1 MINMDF
7 HVFDTYV
14 KAKDGHT
21 MHFDVVTDESDIEK
35 AISFAKEWLKGIGE
49 ETAKVSTEE
58 CRFCH
63 TQSVPEDMEIE
74 IMTNGYFIQ
83 RIDGCPKD

>member
-1 MINMDF
+1 MDF

-21 MHFDVVTDESDIEK
+21 MHFDIVTDKNDTEK
-35 AISFAKEWLKGIGE
+35 AISFAKEWLREIGE

-74 IMTNGYFIQ
+74 IMTNGYYVQ
-83 RIDGCPKD
+83 KIDGCQED

>member
-1 MINMDF
+1 MDF

-21 MHFDVVTDESDIEK
+21 MHFDVITDNSDLEK
-35 AISFAKEWLKGIGE
+35 AINYAKEWLANIGE
-49 ETAKVSTEE
+49 QDSKVTSEE

-63 TQSVPEDMEIE
+63 TQSVPEDIEIE
-74 IMTNGYFIQ
+74 IMTSGYFISKME
-83 RIDGCPKD
+83 GCL

>member
-1 MINMDF
+1 MDF

-21 MHFDVVTDESDIEK
+21 MHFDVITDNSDLEK
-35 AISFAKEWLKGIGE
+35 TINYAKEWLATIGE
-49 ETAKVSTEE
+49 QESKVTSEE

-63 TQSVPEDMEIE
+63 TQSVPEDIEIE
-74 IMTNGYFIQ
+74 IMTSGYFISKME
-83 RIDGCPKD
+83 GCP

>member
-1 MINMDF
+1 MDF

-21 MHFDVVTDESDIEK
+21 IHFDVITDNNNIEK
-35 AISFAKEWLKGIGE
+35 AISFAKEWLKSIKE
-49 ETAKVSTEE
+49 ESAKITTEE

-63 TQSVPEDMEIE
+63 TQSVPEDVEIE
-74 IMTNGYFIQ
+74 IMTNSYFISKME
-83 RIDGCPKD
+83 RYFEY

>member
-1 MINMDF
+1 MDF

-21 MHFDVVTDESDIEK
+21 MHFDVITDNSDLEK
-35 AISFAKEWLKGIGE
+35 AINYAKEWLATIGE
-49 ETAKVSTEE
+49 HESKVTSEE

-63 TQSVPEDMEIE
+63 TQSVPEDIEIE
-74 IMTNGYFIQ
+74 IMTSGYFISKME
-83 RIDGCPKD
+83 GCSQ

>member
-1 MINMDF
+1 MDF

-21 MHFDVVTDESDIEK
+21 MHFDVVTDNSDLEK
-35 AISFAKEWLKGIGE
+35 AISYAKEWLATIGE
-49 ETAKVSTEE
+49 QESQVTSEE

-63 TQSVPEDMEIE
+63 TQSVPEDIEIE
-74 IMTNGYFIQ
+74 IMTSGYFISKME
-83 RIDGCPKD
+83 GCPL

>member
-1 MINMDF
+1 MDF

-21 MHFDVVTDESDIEK
+21 IHFDVITDDNNNIEK
-35 AISFAKEWLKGIGE
+35 AISFAKKWLKSIKE
-49 ETAKVSTEE
+49 ESAKITTEE

-63 TQSVPEDMEIE
+63 TQSVPEDVEIE
-74 IMTNGYFIQ
+74 IMANGYFISKME
-83 RIDGCPKD
+83 GCPE

>member
-1 MINMDF
+1 MDF

-21 MHFDVVTDESDIEK
+21 MHFDVVTDKNDIQE
-35 AISFAKEWLKGIGE
+35 AISFAKEWLKEIGE
-49 ETAKVSTEE
+49 ETVKVSTEE

-63 TQSVPEDMEIE
+63 TQSIPEDMEID
-74 IMTNGYFIQ
+74 IMTNGYYIQ
-83 RIDGCPKD
+83 KIDGCPED

>member
-1 MINMDF
+1 MDF

-21 MHFDVVTDESDIEK
+21 IHFDVITDNNNIEK
-35 AISFAKEWLKGIGE
+35 AISFAKEWLKSIKE
-49 ETAKVSTEE
+49 ESVKITTEE

-63 TQSVPEDMEIE
+63 TQSVPKDVEIE
-74 IMTNGYFIQ
+74 IMTNGYFIS
-83 RIDGCPKD
+83 IMEECLE

>member
-1 MINMDF
+1 MNMDF

-21 MHFDVVTDESDIEK
+21 MHFDVVTDNSDLEK
-35 AISFAKEWLKGIGE
+35 AIDYAKDWLATIGE
-49 ETAKVSTEE
+49 QDSKVTTEE

-63 TQSVPEDMEIE
+63 TQSVPEDIEIE
-74 IMTNGYFIQ
+74 IMTNGYFISKME
-83 RIDGCPKD
+83 GCPE